1 MHSCITDI
9 LDIGVAAV
17 AVVASA
23 AYVASSSSS
32 SSPSSGFS
40 QTFWS
45 ANGPILALG
54 AGVAAIVGL
63 AYYLTNRTTVHRRA
77 ETIAASK
84 LISPQSQAVAMR
96 IVQGYLQTGS
106 S

>member
-1 MHSCITDI
+1 MHSRITDI

-17 AVVASA
+17 SVVASA

-32 SSPSSGFS
+32 SSPSSGLS

-54 AGVAAIVGL
+54 AGVVAVLGL
-63 AYYLTNRTTVHRRA
+63 AYYFANRTTVHRQA
-77 ETIAASK
+77 ETMVASK
-84 LISPQSQAVAMR
+84 LMRPQ
-96 IVQGYLQTGS
+96 
-106 S
+106 